1 MTRSLAGKSLLL
13 FGISLVVVI
22 GQTLLDSTVGAV
34 SFGVQRLIIFLGIV
48 LPAGVGAAL
57 GVLSLVR
64 KEGRAW
70 MAVFGVVLNTL
81 FALFHL
87 LILLYAG

>member
-1 MTRSLAGKSLLL
+1 MTRSLAGKSLLFFVL
-13 FGISLVVVI
+13 CFAIMI
-22 GQTLLDSTVGAV
+22 GHTLLDPIIGAL

-64 KEGRAW
+64 KEGRMWLAIL
-70 MAVFGVVLNTL
+70 GVVLNTL
-81 FALFHL
+81 FALFHVFI
-87 LILLYAG
+87 ILFAG